1 MKKIV
6 FFLFF
11 IVSLI
16 GYGATNIEN
25 LKEYVIKK
33 SEYDG
38 KNIFNQIEYYSTEYK
53 VPIELVIAV
62 IEVESEFNPCAVSKS
77 GAIGL
82 MQLMPD
88 TAKTLR
94 VNINSIDENI
104 KGGVMFLKECLEK
117 NNNDI
122 GLALA
127 TYNAGYGNIKKF
139 DSIPPFPETQEYIQ
153 KVVRIYNSLSEKK
166 YIFNNIIF
174 TTDEIKFQQED
185 LF

>member
-6 FFLFF
+6 YFLFF
-11 IVSLI
+11 IVSLVC
-16 GYGATNIEN
+16 YADTNIEN
-25 LKEYVIKK
+25 LKDYVIKN

-38 KNIFNQIEYYSTEYK
+38 KNIFKQVEYYSTEYK

-62 IEVESEFNPCAVSKS
+62 IEVESQFNPYAVSKA
-77 GAIGL
+77 GAVGL

-88 TAKTLR
+88 TAKSLN
-94 VNINSIDENI
+94 VNPNYLGENI

-127 TYNAGYGNIKKF
+127 TYNAGYGNLKKF
-139 DSIPPFPETQEYIQ
+139 DSVPPFPETQEYIQ
-153 KVVRIYNSLSEKK
+153 KVVKIYNLLTDHK
-166 YIFNNIIF
+166 YIFNNINF
-174 TTDEIKFQQED
+174 TNDEIKFDKED